1 MAIPESEESVA
12 NVIQAYRRRRERM
25 IPLLLGGLAV
35 VLLVVGGFMIV
46 LWLTGDTPPALPG
59 FLASD
64 TPIPSQTATPR
75 PPTNTPTVTDTL
87 PPTDT
92 PTPSGPLTYIVEE
105 GDVLWTIAEKFG
117 VEVEILMYV
126 NDIAIADEIFV
137 GQELIIPEEGTE
149 LPTETPLPATL
160 LPGQKIVYRVKIGDT
175 LESIAALFNSTADAI
190 AEEND
195 IEDPNSIGIGQELI
209 VPVNIAT
216 PTPTTET

>member
-1 MAIPESEESVA
+1 MV
-12 NVIQAYRRRRERM
+12 
-25 IPLLLGGLAV
+25 PLLLGGLAV

-64 TPIPSQTATPR
+64 TPTLTRTTTPR
-75 PPTNTPTVTDTL
+75 PPTITPTITDTL
-87 PPTDT
+87 LPTDT

-105 GDVLWTIAEKFG
+105 DDTLWSIAEEFG
-117 VEVEILMYV
+117 IDDIQLIMYV
-126 NDIAIADEIFV
+126 NDIAVADEIYV

-149 LPTETPLPATL
+149 LPTETALPATL
-160 LPGQKIVYRVKIGDT
+160 LPGQKIIYRVKPGDT
-175 LESIAALFNSTADAI
+175 LTSIAAQFNSTAEAI
-190 AEEND
+190 AEENG